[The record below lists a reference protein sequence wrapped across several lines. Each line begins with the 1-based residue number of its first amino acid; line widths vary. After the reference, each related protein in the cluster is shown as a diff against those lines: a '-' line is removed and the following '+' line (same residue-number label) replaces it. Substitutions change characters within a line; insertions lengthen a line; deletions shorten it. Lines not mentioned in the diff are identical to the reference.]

1 MNQEDENIKYFASGM
16 DGSLVKIIVC
26 AVVFHFLVVAGCIA
40 FHYVNFKSEPEPIPV
55 FEMVQVAQ
63 PTPPAPPKTQP
74 PPPKPPEPKPKE
86 PPKPKVNKELPP
98 EIKPEPKEKPEEVHE
113 DVPPEPDPPPEEPVD
128 DFPVDDMDLPTAM
141 EAPSLDPVG
150 SVYMDPLMQVYL
162 EQLKKIIMS
171 NFKPPKD
178 LKVERSAKTTVQFSV
193 DRFGGIT
200 GVILKRSSG
209 NKAWDHLSVRAIQ
222 ISKVPELPPNYRAPS
237 LVLNFNFTPN

>member
-1 MNQEDENIKYFASGM
+1 MNQEDENIKYFASSM
-16 DGSLVKIIVC
+16 DGSLVKIIAC
-26 AVVFHFLVVAGCIA
+26 AVVFHLLVVAVCIVIH
-40 FHYVNFKSEPEPIPV
+40 FVNLKPEPEQIPV

-63 PTPPAPPKTQP
+63 PKPPAPP
-74 PPPKPPEPKPKE
+74 PPPKSEPPPPKPKE

-113 DVPPEPDPPPEEPVD
+113 EVPPEPEPEPEPEPQD
-128 DFPVDDMDLPTAM
+128 DFPMDDMDLPTAV

-171 NFKPPKD
+171 NFKPPRD
-178 LKVERSAKTTVQFSV
+178 LKVDRSAKTTVQFSV